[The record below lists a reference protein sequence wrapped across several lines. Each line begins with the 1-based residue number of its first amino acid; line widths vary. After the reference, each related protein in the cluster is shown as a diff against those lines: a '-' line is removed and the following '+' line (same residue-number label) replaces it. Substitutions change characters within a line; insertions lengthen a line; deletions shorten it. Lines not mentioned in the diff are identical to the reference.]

1 MRLRSLQL
9 HPVVLGKGIRPVA
22 ASAAAF
28 FEITICDLK
37 AEAALSIITSLGAF
51 ASCKLDVFLAI
62 GRKLQSAGA
71 RFRNIRAATI
81 PTHRNP
87 IIWMN
92 M

>member
-1 MRLRSLQL
+1 MRLRSVQL

-28 FEITICDLK
+28 FEITT
-37 AEAALSIITSLGAF
+37 EAALSIIPSLGAF
-51 ASCKLDVFLAI
+51 ASCKLDVSLVI